1 MQLRCRIQSVAIAS
15 FVCGLELG
23 FQCRAQSQTVDYFS
37 TPWIVAPLPP
47 NTSNGPQN
55 GLANGGG
62 ATGSP
67 GAYSTLYSHA
77 MAQSAPNAPPWSLT
91 ENLGIDELATDN
103 VADSSSDRTADLG
116 SLFSAGVVG
125 TADSTRLSGII
136 SATSVYRRD
145 TSDAA
150 LDGFSG
156 YGYANVRAT
165 VVPDALYF
173 SINGL
178 MDDLS
183 REGGGLQNALAQM
196 ATTTNTY
203 SISASPY
210 LYTQVG
216 DFAVNVLRYQIGQDW
231 FDNNT
236 GAIETPGVDIGP
248 ISSSIDQSA
257 REDFRMAGTLLP
269 RLSSDV
275 SLSRTENDSGTLG
288 SGDYTN
294 LDGELINEYEVTR
307 YASAISGAGYEQLRD
322 NDFPQIDG
330 EDPIWDI
337 GTRLRPDP
345 DSYLLLTYGRHDLKS
360 DFAGELWWQLSD
372 RTNVYAAYTDSIS
385 NSQQSV
391 TGNSSVSQVG
401 PDGASSGVNF
411 NQSTLIGTLD
421 DQTLNAGPGEQAG
434 GSPSGVP
441 LSDINNALPL
451 QNGLFRN
458 KSFRSTARTT
468 IDDNP
473 LSLTVY
479 YLESTELTPSG
490 PFNSQVGQTETAT
503 GGILSWSRAF
513 TQDLSGLMSAGY
525 SHSNQGDAG
534 TYNATLGLTET
545 LSQSL
550 SVILRYDFIYR
561 DAHPSTGGYLQ
572 NVITIGIHKTF
583 N

>member
-1 MQLRCRIQSVAIAS
+1 L
-15 FVCGLELG
+15 VCGLVLG
-23 FQCRAQSQTVDYFS
+23 FQCQAQGQTVDYFS

-47 NTSNGPQN
+47 NTSSAPQN

-62 ATGSP
+62 GTASP

-91 ENLGIDELATDN
+91 ANLGIDEIATDN
-103 VADSSSDRTADLG
+103 VEDTAQGRTADLG
-116 SLFSAGVVG
+116 SLFSAGIVG

-136 SATSVYRRD
+136 SATGVYRRD

-156 YGYANVRAT
+156 YGYANGRAT
-165 VVPDALYF
+165 IIPDTLYL

-196 ATTTNTY
+196 ATTTKTY
-203 SISASPY
+203 SVSASPY
-210 LYTQVG
+210 LYTQAG
-216 DFAVNVLRYQIGQDW
+216 DFAVNVLRYQIGQVW
-231 FDNNT
+231 FDDNT
-236 GAIETPGVDIGP
+236 GAIQTPGVDIGP
-248 ISSSIDQSA
+248 ITPSTDQNA

-275 SLSRTENDSGTLG
+275 SLSRMENDSGALG

-307 YASAISGAGYEQLRD
+307 YASAIFGAGYEQLRD

-337 GTRLRPDP
+337 GTRLRPNP
-345 DSYLLLTYGRHDLKS
+345 DSYVLLTYGRHNLKS
-360 DFAGELWWQLSD
+360 DFAGELWWQLTDLS
-372 RTNVYAAYTDSIS
+372 NVYAAYTDSIS
-385 NSQQSV
+385 NSQQAV
-391 TGNSSVSQVG
+391 TGNDSVSQVG
-401 PDGASSGVNF
+401 PDGAAAGVNF

-421 DQTLNAGPGEQAG
+421 DPVLNAGPGEQAG
-434 GSPSGVP
+434 GSPLGVP
-441 LSDINNALPL
+441 LTDINNALPL

-473 LSLTVY
+473 LSLTIY
-479 YLESTELTPSG
+479 YLQSTQLTPIG
-490 PFNSQVGQTETAT
+490 GVFNDQVGQTETSA
-503 GGILSWSRAF
+503 GGILSWSRPF
-513 TQDLSGLMSAGY
+513 TPDLSGLMSAGY
-525 SHSNQGDAG
+525 NHSNQGDAG
-534 TYNATLGLTET
+534 IYNGTLGLTKI

-550 SVILRYDFIYR
+550 SIILRYDLIYR
-561 DAHPSTGGYLQ
+561 DAHPSTSGYVQ
-572 NVITIGIHKTF
+572 NVITIGLHKTF